1 MNHPYYLK
9 PKKEQNKIQIKIGF
23 IALFFN
29 VIVMVVSIF
38 SGLYF
43 LICISIVTTLS
54 VIAPFFD
61 IPALKKQGK
70 LMYYSTL
77 FVTEKEEKGSIK
89 IHGGSLFDYV
99 FVIDKTL
106 NGQQRTNFILQQYLE
121 GILNLIAV
129 CEKEN
134 NTDVKIKGTTYI
146 LNERTGHKIGLNS
159 IKTDFIQK
167 LILRF
172 NYVNI
177 LISNSIAKRKISF
190 PKLNAIKTFES
201 TIEELIKRRAFI
213 EELNERLKNK
223 IHKKKLP

>member
-23 IALFFN
+23 IALFLN
-29 VIVMVVSIF
+29 IVVMVVSIF

-106 NGQQRTNFILQQYLE
+106 SGQQRTNFILQQYLE

-201 TIEELIKRRAFI
+201 TIQELIKRRTFI

>member
-23 IALFFN
+23 IALFLN
-29 VIVMVVSIF
+29 IVVMVVSIF

>member
-23 IALFFN
+23 IALFLN
-29 VIVMVVSIF
+29 IVVMVVSIF

-106 NGQQRTNFILQQYLE
+106 SGQQRTNFILQQYLE

>member
-1 MNHPYYLK
+1 
-9 PKKEQNKIQIKIGF
+9 
-23 IALFFN
+23 
-29 VIVMVVSIF
+29 
-38 SGLYF
+38 
-43 LICISIVTTLS
+43 
-54 VIAPFFD
+54 
-61 IPALKKQGK
+61 
-70 LMYYSTL
+70 
-77 FVTEKEEKGSIK
+77 
-89 IHGGSLFDYV
+89 
-99 FVIDKTL
+99 VIDKTL
-106 NGQQRTNFILQQYLE
+106 SGQQRTNFILQQYLE

>member
-23 IALFFN
+23 IALFLN
-29 VIVMVVSIF
+29 IVVMVVSIF

-106 NGQQRTNFILQQYLE
+106 SGQQRTNFILQQYLE

-201 TIEELIKRRAFI
+201 TIEELIKRRTFI

>member
-23 IALFFN
+23 IALFLN
-29 VIVMVVSIF
+29 IVVMVVSIF

-106 NGQQRTNFILQQYLE
+106 SGQQRTNFILQQYLE

-146 LNERTGHKIGLNS
+146 LNERTEHKIGLNS

>member
-106 NGQQRTNFILQQYLE
+106 SGQQRTNFILQQYLE

>member
-23 IALFFN
+23 IALFLN
-29 VIVMVVSIF
+29 VVVLVVSIF

-106 NGQQRTNFILQQYLE
+106 SGQQRTNFILQQYLE

>member
-29 VIVMVVSIF
+29 VVVMVVSIF

-106 NGQQRTNFILQQYLE
+106 SGQQRTNFILQQYLE

>member
-23 IALFFN
+23 IALFLN
-29 VIVMVVSIF
+29 IVVMVVSIF

-201 TIEELIKRRAFI
+201 TIQELIKRRTFI

>member
-106 NGQQRTNFILQQYLE
+106 SGQQRTNFILQQYLE

-201 TIEELIKRRAFI
+201 TIQELIKRRTFI